1 MAKVTLDYSKTEK
14 FIRQD
19 EVKAFARI
27 AEAAKE
33 VHLSAEQEREM
44 ISWAGSTCRQIMIKK
59 SLPGSKKRQRRFRV
73 IQKCFW

>member
-33 VHLSAEQEREM
+33 VLVSRTGEGNDFLGW
-44 ISWAGSTCRQIMIKK
+44 ID
-59 SLPGSKKRQRRFRV
+59 LPTDYDKEEFAGSKKRQRRFRV